1 MKGDFIHAGTTEY
14 SFTGS
19 LHAFP
24 IEVVVTLLG
33 CRLPKIYSKY
43 VIMNFLSESFSDILT
58 DL

>member
-43 VIMNFLSESFSDILT
+43 VIMNF
-58 DL
+58 